1 MPARILVCDDEPHIT
16 RIIEYRLRRAGY
28 EIEAASDGLAG
39 WEALQRNPPALLIT
53 DCQMPRMNGLE
64 LCRTIRSDDRFEK
77 LPIILLTAKGY
88 ELSSQMLHRELHV
101 AAVMSKPFSPRE
113 LTRLVRLFASQG
125 EGELPPSGDTNVCSP
140 AGEPPQ

>member
-39 WEALQRNPPALLIT
+39 WEALQQNPPSLLIT

-88 ELSSQMLHRELHV
+88 ELSSQMLHQELHV

-125 EGELPPSGDTNVCSP
+125 DGEELPSGETNICSP
-140 AGEPPQ
+140 ADEPPQ

>member
-1 MPARILVCDDEPHIT
+1 MPPRILVCDDEPHIT

-28 EIEAASDGLAG
+28 EVEAARDGQAG
-39 WEALQRNPPALLIT
+39 WEALQRTPPALLIT

-64 LCRTIRSDDRFEK
+64 LCRTIRADDRFEK

-88 ELSSQMLHRELHV
+88 ELSSQMLHGELHV

-125 EGELPPSGDTNVCSP
+125 EGGAARPSDTNVCSP
-140 AGEPPQ
+140 ASEPPQ

>member
-28 EIEAASDGLAG
+28 DVEAARDGQAG

-77 LPIILLTAKGY
+77 LPVILLTAKGY

-125 EGELPPSGDTNVCSP
+125 GADESVASDANVCST